1 MIESSW
7 KRIAGM
13 HVDDDGTVGVVW
25 IAHDDP
31 NSTVHVYDAA
41 IFRLEVRAVIAEGI
55 GARGRHYPL
64 AWRQKDKAFS
74 TDLQEA
80 GINVIPEA
88 CTDSQSMAEV
98 LSREIWQKLR
108 TGQFR
113 VERRVGDWLKEY
125 KRYDRDASQV
135 PTSGFPLMS
144 ATRHAIEMLPYAKA
158 EKAPGNEKRNYPKQ
172 SSYI

>member
-1 MIESSW
+1 MIDPLW

-25 IAHDDP
+25 LAHDQDS
-31 NSTVHVYDAA
+31 NTVHVYDAA
-41 IFRLEVRAVIAEGI
+41 VFRVEVRAVIAEGI

-64 AWRQKDKAFS
+64 AYRQKDQAFAD
-74 TDLQEA
+74 DLLDA

-88 CTDSQSMAEV
+88 CADNQAMAEV

-125 KRYDRDASQV
+125 QRYDRDESQV
-135 PTSGFPLMS
+135 PTKGFPLMS
-144 ATRHAIEMLPYAKA
+144 ATRHAIEMLPYAKP
-158 EKAPGNEKRNYPKQ
+158 EKAPGSNKRNYPKLAL
-172 SSYI
+172 I